1 MTFGQTLY
9 DIWTNFIND
18 PKYKKYFSKEGTKE
32 NIKSEKKEIIIIT
45 PSEEKQSI
53 VTTIHVNT

>member
-1 MTFGQTLY
+1 MSNQSIY

-18 PKYKKYFSKEGTKE
+18 PKYRKYFSKEDTKE
-32 NIKSEKKEIIIIT
+32 TIKLEKKEIIITT

-53 VTTIHVNT
+53 VMTFHVNT